1 MSTHV
6 GAPAATKLLVGE
18 VESDAL
24 MDKLQERRT
33 ASEALV
39 SSWLLHTEL
48 HCAASRRP
56 EDVAAGAVEAL
67 LSALTLVDVEP
78 ADLVAAPLFSAVS
91 APLT

>member
-1 MSTHV
+1 MTTCV
-6 GAPAATKLLVGE
+6 DTPAAMKLWVDE
-18 VESDAL
+18 AESDAL
-24 MDKLQERRT
+24 MDMLQERRA
-33 ASEALV
+33 ASETLA
-39 SSWLLHTEL
+39 SSWPLHTEL